1 MASVRHGIGRVGEK
15 RRLDSASPFGAWRSL
30 VARGLWVAE
39 VPGSNPG
46 APIGG
51 LPPGISPNEVRVGN
65 QAPAAHAGT
74 LSASN
79 RLWASDE
86 SACVRAVQALSQ
98 LGIWSG

>member
-1 MASVRHGIGRVGEK
+1 
-15 RRLDSASPFGAWRSL
+15 
-30 VARGLWVAE
+30 
-39 VPGSNPG
+39 
-46 APIGG
+46 
-51 LPPGISPNEVRVGN
+51 
-65 QAPAAHAGT
+65 